1 MPFVLKPSKQDF
13 VYARTEKKIMCPGT
27 TEVIVIVI
35 FGSWWGGV
43 HCCILRNASAQHE
56 VWWELLGLLVW
67 AFRAVLPAPGDI
79 WGSGPY
85 LAWILRPGGTFHP
98 QNSGNRGSMAIW
110 GAFMSYRP
118 FWACELPK
126 LRRLWYFDW
135 FSSCRGNWKSLFELH
150 AFLGLWAP
158 QIAMVITFLMV
169 FIIPVLLILQT
180 GSFLVKDGRFF

>member
-1 MPFVLKPSKQDF
+1 MPFVLKSSKQDF
-13 VYARTEKKIMCPGT
+13 VYARTEKKIMCSGT

-126 LRRLWYFDW
+126 LPRLWNFDW
-135 FSSCRGNWKSLFELH
+135 FLSCRGNLRSLFELQ
-150 AFLGLWAP
+150 A
-158 QIAMVITFLMV
+158 I
-169 FIIPVLLILQT
+169 
-180 GSFLVKDGRFF
+180 

>member
-1 MPFVLKPSKQDF
+1 MCALVQEKVIYMVVFCKRDELKECRG
-13 VYARTEKKIMCPGT
+13 VYFWKFP
-27 TEVIVIVI
+27 I
-35 FGSWWGGV
+35 FGSWRWGV

-56 VWWELLGLLVW
+56 VWRELLGLLVW

-98 QNSGNRGSMAIW
+98 QNSCNRGSMAIW

-126 LRRLWYFDW
+126 LPRLWYFDW
-135 FSSCRGNWKSLFELH
+135 FLSCRGNLRSLFELQ
-150 AFLGLWAP
+150 A
-158 QIAMVITFLMV
+158 I
-169 FIIPVLLILQT
+169 
-180 GSFLVKDGRFF
+180 